1 MKKDIIRIGR
11 YRLRSISAHYFTC
24 FQKTY
29 GNPYF
34 AMIITVNQG
43 YPSEQTFA
51 VPMQYGRPD
60 YHYAMSAVL
69 SHFQINDPDGRKRA
83 YPCEYGVRIYE
94 FETPTSYRQIVKV
107 K

>member
-1 MKKDIIRIGR
+1 MKKEIIRIGR
-11 YRLRSISAHYFTC
+11 HRLRSINVQYFTW

-43 YPSEQTFA
+43 YPSEQTFV
-51 VPMQYGRPD
+51 VPMQYGCPH
-60 YHYAMSAVL
+60 YQYAMQEVISRF
-69 SHFQINDPDGRKRA
+69 HINDADRRKQRC
-83 YPCEYGVRIYE
+83 PIEYGVRIYE
-94 FETPTSYRQIVKV
+94 YKTEVKYRQIVKI